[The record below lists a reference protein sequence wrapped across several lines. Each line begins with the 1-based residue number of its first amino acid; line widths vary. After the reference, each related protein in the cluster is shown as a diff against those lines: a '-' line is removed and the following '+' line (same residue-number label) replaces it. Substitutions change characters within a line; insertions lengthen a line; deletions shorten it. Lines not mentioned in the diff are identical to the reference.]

1 MHSGAR
7 HPVALALLSCVLL
20 YAGLLRFDALFKAY
34 GPFEH
39 PRWLAA
45 LQQPVRA
52 AASSLTPDWQRR
64 RVEEPYAG
72 GDPINYLK
80 FARQMQNFY
89 AAHVREPG
97 FPGATRVAL
106 MLTNDADVAVS
117 LTSITFALLTLVA
130 TFALGCGLGSPA
142 AGLAAAAALG
152 IDASAVGWSI
162 GGWRDEMFACFA
174 VLSAWA
180 WLRLY
185 RRATPNRAVVAGIV
199 SGAALLTRITSISLI
214 APAVVFLL
222 AQREP
227 SRRHP
232 RLVGIAVAIAMA
244 IVAPFMINCWI
255 ATGDPFYAINNHTD
269 FYLKREGTPDPVPI
283 SAFEYALDKF
293 ERRPISAIDTVATG
307 VFFYPFTNKW
317 VGLDAWQKGL
327 GTLLAV
333 FAILGLIEWL
343 WLGEGRLLLFMLLG
357 ALIPF
362 SVTWTVLGGAEWRL
376 TLFIYSFLL
385 LAAFWFVDK
394 VIRTAARGKPSL
406 APIARRLVVTAVV
419 AMVLIVWT
427 YAVPYAVE
435 SEALTIGSSTNIL
448 TTRRNQWLVHHG
460 WSRPFVRGNVTARFA
475 TEPVAHMRIPLP
487 ESRPYLLVLRLHPLN
502 TTGQNPQVVDVEL
515 NGQPLATLKLMWDP
529 DRIGDYRLTVA
540 PHLFSP
546 GMNRLTFRSHTMIP
560 LSAGTEVF
568 PELPRDL
575 PVGFRLWYVHI
586 AAQ

>member
-1 MHSGAR
+1 
-7 HPVALALLSCVLL
+7 
-20 YAGLLRFDALFKAY
+20 
-34 GPFEH
+34 
-39 PRWLAA
+39 
-45 LQQPVRA
+45 
-52 AASSLTPDWQRR
+52 
-64 RVEEPYAG
+64 
-72 GDPINYLK
+72 
-80 FARQMQNFY
+80 
-89 AAHVREPG
+89 
-97 FPGATRVAL
+97 
-106 MLTNDADVAVS
+106 
-117 LTSITFALLTLVA
+117 
-130 TFALGCGLGSPA
+130 
-142 AGLAAAAALG
+142 
-152 IDASAVGWSI
+152 
-162 GGWRDEMFACFA
+162 
-174 VLSAWA
+174 
-180 WLRLY
+180 
-185 RRATPNRAVVAGIV
+185 
-199 SGAALLTRITSISLI
+199 
-214 APAVVFLL
+214 
-222 AQREP
+222 
-227 SRRHP
+227 
-232 RLVGIAVAIAMA
+232 MA

-269 FYLKREGTPDPVPI
+269 FYLKREGTPEPAPI

-487 ESRPYLLVLRLHPLN
+487 ESRPVPADSAAPPAEHDRSRSTGCRRRAQRPAACDVQADVGSGSHRGLPAYGCPTLVQSRNEPPDISITH
-502 TTGQNPQVVDVEL
+502 D
-515 NGQPLATLKLMWDP
+515 DP
-529 DRIGDYRLTVA
+529 
-540 PHLFSP
+540 
-546 GMNRLTFRSHTMIP
+546 
-560 LSAGTEVF
+560 
-568 PELPRDL
+568 
-575 PVGFRLWYVHI
+575 
-586 AAQ
+586 AQRRN